1 MKTKLFL
8 CLLGSLLMG
17 LVLTS
22 SAGAVRCKFE
32 PIVSTDWLQTHN
44 GQSDLVIIDIRS
56 AEEYETEHIA
66 NAVNIPFVVP
76 YSAWSDM
83 RNDLLL
89 ELPGES
95 DLFETIGSCGITR
108 NSRVV
113 IVPSGPA
120 EPQYPLAGATRVALT
135 LIYAGI
141 KKVAVLDGG
150 YAKWLAEG
158 KPVTTAVPVISAQTY
173 RGKVNDRIFVSMEY
187 LRGQIG
193 KALIIDARDAAVYN
207 GSVVESYAAK
217 PGHIPTAIS
226 LPAVLLW
233 NTDGTNRPTGV
244 LRQAVNDAIGKK
256 DQKEIIIYCGVG
268 GYASSWWYV
277 LTRVLGYRH
286 VKVFDGSAQEW
297 AINYDMEIL

>member
-1 MKTKLFL
+1 
-8 CLLGSLLMG
+8 
-17 LVLTS
+17 
-22 SAGAVRCKFE
+22 
-32 PIVSTDWLQTHN
+32 
-44 GQSDLVIIDIRS
+44 
-56 AEEYETEHIA
+56 
-66 NAVNIPFVVP
+66 
-76 YSAWSDM
+76 
-83 RNDLLL
+83 
-89 ELPGES
+89 
-95 DLFETIGSCGITR
+95 
-108 NSRVV
+108 
-113 IVPSGPA
+113 
-120 EPQYPLAGATRVALT
+120 LT